1 MVAPQALLVARGSEG
16 RAPPSLLQ
24 IVEVVSA
31 KLILISLAIHGDPR
45 GPQGELRWEDRLRAV
60 DEEERRFPG
69 CSAWR
74 GSVRPEH
81 RWQLLDP
88 RVAVLL
94 EDVEGLG
101 FEALEDFRVGALD
114 LAIASGVGGGGE
126 AELDAHVFAVVTEEL
141 TSELGAVIRNDTV
154 RHPKP
159 SSDAPDEF
167 KRGVLIDLDD
177 RISLGPLSELVD
189 SDILILE
196 PARGPPERTQDIEPP
211 DSKRP
216 RKRYGNDIV
225 LAINMSP
232 GLPTRQLQVRRRRRR

>member
-16 RAPPSLLQ
+16 RASPSLFQ
-24 IVEVVSA
+24 VVEVVSA
-31 KLILISLAIHGDPR
+31 KLILICLAIHGDPR

-69 CSAWR
+69 CSAWC

-101 FEALEDFRVGALD
+101 FKVSEDFRIGALH

-126 AELDAHVFAVVTEEL
+126 AELDAHVFAVIAEKFTN
-141 TSELGAVIRNDTV
+141 ELGAIIRNNTV

-159 SSDAPDEF
+159 GCNALNEL
-167 KRGVLIDLDD
+167 KCGVLIDLDD

-189 SDILILE
+189 RDIQI
-196 PARGPPERTQDIEPP
+196 PKSARGPPKRSQNIEPP
-211 DSKRP
+211 DSKWP
-216 RKRYGNDIV
+216 
-225 LAINMSP
+225 
-232 GLPTRQLQVRRRRRR
+232 

>member
-1 MVAPQALLVARGSEG
+1 M
-16 RAPPSLLQ
+16 
-24 IVEVVSA
+24 
-31 KLILISLAIHGDPR
+31 ISLAVHGGPR
-45 GPQGELRWEDRLRAV
+45 GPQGELGWENRLRAV

-101 FEALEDFRVGALD
+101 FEALEDFRVGALH
-114 LAIASGVGGGGE
+114 LAIASRVGGGGE

-177 RISLGPLSELVD
+177 LIRLGLLSELVD
-189 SDILILE
+189 SDIKILE
-196 PARGPPERTQDIEPP
+196 PARGPPERIQDIEPP
-211 DSKRP
+211 DSKWP
-216 RKRYGNDIV
+216 
-225 LAINMSP
+225 
-232 GLPTRQLQVRRRRRR
+232 